1 VGMANKD
8 DAMATALAQPLG
20 AGPTEWP
27 APPEA
32 EDPEGGDAEAVETD
46 QTATSGEGS

>member
-1 VGMANKD
+1 
-8 DAMATALAQPLG
+8 MATALAQPLG

-27 APPEA
+27 TPPEA
-32 EDPEGGDAEAVETD
+32 EEPEGEEPEGGVTDGVETG

>member
-1 VGMANKD
+1 MANKD
-8 DAMATALAQPLG
+8 DVMATALAQPLG

-27 APPEA
+27 TPPEA
-32 EDPEGGDAEAVETD
+32 EEPKGGEVEDVESD